1 MTTDSRPRVVA
12 AVPSGPSPV
21 PRGGPAG
28 PAPAG
33 PAGTGPGRCPQPSST
48 WRSRPRAVADL
59 ARAFA
64 ELFCEV
70 EAGLRP
76 RAHLEAVMTPLLAA
90 RLAPVWVRRGPTAQV
105 VTTTGELVSPT
116 RYAAVAV
123 LRRGGRWGALA
134 LELERRRGSWTVVEA
149 ARPEDGVLPTPAW
162 APPLAEP
169 DAFDLVC
176 GALAG

>member
-1 MTTDSRPRVVA
+1 GSGSHRGARRGPLRRRARRRTRRAAPRGLTRRGLPHRCPADHGAGRHRPAAANGAAMTTDSRPRVVA
-12 AVPSGPSPV
+12 AVPSGPAPV

-105 VTTTGELVSPT
+105 V
-116 RYAAVAV
+116 A
-123 LRRGGRWGALA
+123 
-134 LELERRRGSWTVVEA
+134 
-149 ARPEDGVLPTPAW
+149 
-162 APPLAEP
+162 
-169 DAFDLVC
+169 
-176 GALAG
+176 